1 MQAAE
6 SHIKDLSP
14 KDLKRFVQQRG
25 WGAAS
30 GGDVELSGRGRTHAV
45 IQAQVLAKL
54 RAEAAEKLEADHHAP
69 WPTVVAS
76 DGSSN
81 FATSEDLEPWH
92 CTGWEVAADASE
104 DVCARLGT
112 TLLGRLSARSSAAG
126 RRLPSRRTR
135 WANFDL
141 ELRPDVCYRARLV
154 GGEPCVA
161 ILVSHAVKLPP
172 ELNLAEL
179 CGGVPER
186 IDGLEVISQPHRM
199 GGRVVG
205 FAGRLGDIRHELLAL
220 DLSKAAREAIVAAPA
235 HEPCWRVKV
244 QRTSSVLTFL
254 GSKLQPRLT
263 SGNVEMLDR
272 ARGIPS
278 GSQVGQDS
286 ILQPKERR
294 HLIDLELQNIADTAP
309 AVAGKLFPSSPLRLS
324 SDAQGALSSCFTT
337 FRAPG
342 CWVGNRKATSNSGKD
357 IWASLERH
365 GLYRLSSGL
374 GQDVKV
380 CGFLLGEAKGN
391 KNEFAKAE
399 AAFSGV
405 CDLLTKVGLRVA
417 RGPPVATRSVDSA
430 IEAAAQQGAQAVLFF
445 GGRGSS
451 GLYHQAKSACMV
463 SKAPRL
469 AHLASQWI
477 DVSKKEASR
486 PALQNIVL
494 QLAAKLG
501 HTPYVL
507 QSDPKAQRNPVLC
520 GVDVCHLWDPRQKQ
534 MVHVIAGLQLRL
546 MDGELEDNW
555 VCQGRINGESI
566 PPSVWKAVLTKKA
579 CKGREVVV
587 HRDGRFTTT
596 ELQFLAEHAKEV
608 QASGPFGLVEIVKF
622 AGGTPRMYA
631 GSANAPSGSFLRLSE
646 TEGMLLSGTCW
657 SSGTRNPLLI
667 RVVGPGGPGTA
678 PSLSI
683 DVAAEDI
690 FRLSCVS
697 YGSLYS
703 APRLPVTTRTADK
716 AAYFHATADVH
727 KTQQG
732 QRAKVQEEQA
742 IFSQGRQQYWL

>member
-1 MQAAE
+1 
-6 SHIKDLSP
+6 
-14 KDLKRFVQQRG
+14 
-25 WGAAS
+25 
-30 GGDVELSGRGRTHAV
+30 
-45 IQAQVLAKL
+45 
-54 RAEAAEKLEADHHAP
+54 
-69 WPTVVAS
+69 
-76 DGSSN
+76 
-81 FATSEDLEPWH
+81 
-92 CTGWEVAADASE
+92 
-104 DVCARLGT
+104 
-112 TLLGRLSARSSAAG
+112 
-126 RRLPSRRTR
+126 
-135 WANFDL
+135 
-141 ELRPDVCYRARLV
+141 
-154 GGEPCVA
+154 
-161 ILVSHAVKLPP
+161 
-172 ELNLAEL
+172 
-179 CGGVPER
+179 
-186 IDGLEVISQPHRM
+186 
-199 GGRVVG
+199 
-205 FAGRLGDIRHELLAL
+205 
-220 DLSKAAREAIVAAPA
+220 
-235 HEPCWRVKV
+235 V